1 MSKKEVKS
9 YKNEVW
15 KAIRLPSPHN
25 SKRYYISN
33 RARLKSVDKKTK
45 DESLVKSSPD
55 RNGHLRSTIRLANKL
70 NYGLWIH
77 KEVAKHFVDKPS
89 RKHKLVIHKNYK
101 RDDNKLSNLKWVTP
115 DEHKDYIR
123 KRHAAMG
130 YVYHNKGGSSKLKP
144 RQVAIIKRQ
153 LAAGKKT
160 KTQIANHY
168 GVSITQI
175 RRIETGENWANQEPA
190 K

>member
-1 MSKKEVKS
+1 MSKIVKS

-15 KAIRLPSPHN
+15 KPIRLPSQHN

-45 DESLVKSSPD
+45 DEQLVKTSAD
-55 RNGHLRSTIRLANKL
+55 RNGHLRCTIRLENKK
-70 NYGLWIH
+70 NHGIWIH
-77 KEVAKHFVDKPS
+77 KQMAKHFVDRPS
-89 RKHKLVIHKNYK
+89 RKHTLVVHKNYK
-101 RDDNKLSNLKWVTP
+101 RDDNKLSNLKWVTK

-123 KRHAAMG
+123 ARHKAMG
-130 YVYHNKGGSSKLKP
+130 YEYHSKGGSSKLTP
-144 RQVAIIKRQ
+144 RQVSVIKRQ
-153 LAAGKKT
+153 LAKGKKT

-168 GVSITQI
+168 DVSITQI
-175 RRIETGENWANQEPA
+175 RRIETGENWDHVDAA